1 MFLDD
6 IIGPKPIKESKKIKG
21 ADGKACW
28 DGYRYNGTKNGTD
41 SCVKVKKVKEGAP
54 IPTTPGSIDPGGAVD
69 NFKQQMANNTEIAYQ
84 KAMAENAEELNIGDD
99 VIVTGDVQYKGATGV
114 ITDFGQ
120 DKRFVVVNLYNHGLV
135 SFHSSDVSQNDYD
148 QDEESDE
155 YVDGFYVI
163 VASEDEGVFIGALTQ
178 DGGRWKETTVSGNPP
193 YNWGGNFMSYLTPND
208 IMKHIQKDY
217 SRGYQVA
224 GPFYNDDEVRA
235 YAQNY
240 FDADINEDD
249 WHGTGNEPAD
259 AWHLPAGATLGA
271 GGAAPMAESQ
281 GLGDTIRQLYQ
292 SIYDQGDDALEYL
305 NTSAPLFAQFW
316 DQYEGDLDSMI
327 AELSP
332 KNLAR
337 IAKELQAVAD
347 QEGLNEYAAGDDN
360 GDGPE
365 DALFHLAKMW
375 FSAPDVAT
383 QQRVEQ
389 ALAKVG
395 WEIGE
400 LESEEGGAFVMR
412 IGDEDGD
419 SYIGWSE
426 EELAG
431 GMSEGAP
438 ELLKA
443 EMPLVRHIE
452 QELTKIGYKKGTPEF
467 NAYFNDAIKFYRQF
481 GNFGFN
487 KDQGVAEGLT
497 SEPTIK
503 GNKIYYADHVVI
515 CDPNVYSPEYME
527 EMSGSLSPN
536 GSASEHKK
544 ELYYMNNDGSWT
556 IKKLKQGVEEGEEQ
570 GIDNKYRRAAR
581 KMIQVYKTNPS
592 VKAEVDASPEFFRAM
607 VYATGV
613 IANPERLDG
622 TTHYHK
628 LVDELESIF
637 HYGREGVA
645 EATGKPLI
653 RKVTRTAPDGR
664 TYEVYELLSANG
676 VTIKTGMS
684 KETAMSMLKHYR
696 QQYGESAAW
705 QKKSGKNKNGG
716 LNQKGVDS
724 YRREHP
730 GSKLQTAVTT
740 KPSKLKPGSKDAKR
754 RKSFCARMSG
764 VDGPMKK
771 PNGEPTRKALA
782 LRKWN
787 CESVEDFNEL
797 MMIAESI
804 RKGKK

>member
-6 IIGPKPIKESKKIKG
+6 IVGPKPIKESKKIKG

-28 DGYRYNGTKNGTD
+28 PGYRYNGTEDGKD
-41 SCVKVKKVKEGAP
+41 SCVKVKKVKESAEQLNVGDP
-54 IPTTPGSIDPGGAVD
+54 VVITGNVQFNGS
-69 NFKQQMANNTEIAYQ
+69 
-84 KAMAENAEELNIGDD
+84 
-99 VIVTGDVQYKGATGV
+99 TGDIAG
-114 ITDFGQ
+114 FGQ
-120 DKRFVVVNLYNHGLV
+120 DKRFVIVDLYNHGQH
-135 SFHSSDVSQNDYD
+135 SFHSSDVSYNDYD
-148 QDEESDE
+148 EDSEEHA
-155 YVDGFYVI
+155 DGFYVI

-178 DGGRWKETTVSGNPP
+178 DGNRWRETTISGTPP

-208 IMKHIQKDY
+208 IMKHIQQDY
-217 SRGYQVA
+217 RRGYQVA
-224 GPFYNDDEVRA
+224 GPFYDDNEVRA

-240 FDADINEDD
+240 FDADMNEDD

-271 GGAAPMAESQ
+271 GGAAP
-281 GLGDTIRQLYQ
+281 
-292 SIYDQGDDALEYL
+292 
-305 NTSAPLFAQFW
+305 
-316 DQYEGDLDSMI
+316 I
-327 AELSP
+327 A
-332 KNLAR
+332 
-337 IAKELQAVAD
+337 
-347 QEGLNEYAAGDDN
+347 EYAAGDDN

-365 DALFHLAKMW
+365 DALFRLAQMW
-375 FSAPDVAT
+375 YSAPDVAT
-383 QQRVEQ
+383 QTQVEQ

-412 IGDEDGD
+412 IGDESGD

-426 EELAG
+426 EQLAG
-431 GMSEGAP
+431 GLDEGAP

-487 KDQGVAEGLT
+487 KDQGVAEG
-497 SEPTIK
+497 SEEDSYS
-503 GNKIYYADHVVI
+503 NKFVQSQIDYYTKHGLSGTTADRERI
-515 CDPNVYSPEYME
+515 N
-527 EMSGSLSPN
+527 GSLNYYQHIKNKRIKDGTWQEQGVAEGEPSPMAKYSMKVDRIRSLKN
-536 GSASEHKK
+536 LIAIAKEQGRQLRVQELEH
-544 ELYYMNNDGSWT
+544 EL
-556 IKKLKQGVEEGEEQ
+556 KKLEGNI
-570 GIDNKYRRAAR
+570 GFNYNPNDNWSQDFERR
-581 KMIQVYKTNPS
+581 MS
-592 VKAEVDASPEFFRAM
+592 
-607 VYATGV
+607 
-613 IANPERLDG
+613 
-622 TTHYHK
+622 
-628 LVDELESIF
+628 
-637 HYGREGVA
+637 

-653 RKVTRTAPDGR
+653 RKVTKTFPDGR

-684 KETAMSMLKHYR
+684 KETAMSALKHYR

-804 RKGKK
+804 REGEK

>member
-28 DGYRYNGTKNGTD
+28 PGYRYNGTEDGKD
-41 SCVKVKKVKEGAP
+41 SCVKVKKVKESAEQLNVGDP
-54 IPTTPGSIDPGGAVD
+54 VVITGNVQFNGS
-69 NFKQQMANNTEIAYQ
+69 
-84 KAMAENAEELNIGDD
+84 
-99 VIVTGDVQYKGATGV
+99 TGDIAG
-114 ITDFGQ
+114 FGQ
-120 DKRFVVVNLYNHGLV
+120 DKRFVIVDLYNHGQH
-135 SFHSSDVSQNDYD
+135 SFHSSDVSYNDYD
-148 QDEESDE
+148 EDSEDDA
-155 YVDGFYVI
+155 DGFYVI

-178 DGGRWKETTVSGNPP
+178 DGGRWRETTISGTPP

-208 IMKHIQKDY
+208 IMKHIQQDY
-217 SRGYQVA
+217 RRGYQVA
-224 GPFYNDDEVRA
+224 GPFYDDDEVRA

-347 QEGLNEYAAGDDN
+347 QEGLAEGISKELRLAVYQVILDIHFGAKYGDEMIDKVTDELGDYFDDVQASGDPILQKVYAYVRQEGAEAEGDPARMDRVALNAIEFLNYNGARGTLNELAPGNGNDSGGD
-360 GDGPE
+360 E
-365 DALFHLAKMW
+365 DALFQYAKMW
-375 FSAPDVAT
+375 FSAPDFAT

-389 ALAKVG
+389 ALAKIG
-395 WEIGE
+395 WDIGP
-400 LESEEGGAFVMR
+400 LESEEGGAYVMR
-412 IGDEDGD
+412 VGDEDGD

-431 GMSEGAP
+431 GLDEGANDAAP
-438 ELLKA
+438 KMGTKERKLAQGAVKGAKDMSAALG
-443 EMPLVRHIE
+443 LVRGKDGVAR
-452 QELTKIGYKKGTPEF
+452 LPKDKKT
-467 NAYFNDAIKFYRQF
+467 
-481 GNFGFN
+481 
-487 KDQGVAEGLT
+487 GVAEG
-497 SEPTIK
+497 SESE
-503 GNKIYYADHVVI
+503 VI
-515 CDPNVYSPEYME
+515 QIM
-527 EMSGSLSPN
+527 
-536 GSASEHKK
+536 
-544 ELYYMNNDGSWT
+544 
-556 IKKLKQGVEEGEEQ
+556 
-570 GIDNKYRRAAR
+570 
-581 KMIQVYKTNPS
+581 KMIG
-592 VKAEVDASPEFFRAM
+592 RA
-607 VYATGV
+607 
-613 IANPERLDG
+613 NKERLEWQRRGYD
-622 TTHYHK
+622 TA
-628 LVDELESIF
+628 ELDQDIKNLQLELRSAEKDWE
-637 HYGREGVA
+637 RNDQQGVA
-645 EATGKPLI
+645 EATSKPLI
-653 RKVTRTAPDGR
+653 RKVTKTAPDGR

-684 KETAMSMLKHYR
+684 KETAMSALKHYR

-804 RKGKK
+804 YKGKK